1 MIIVGNL
8 KMNFSLEEML
18 IYERKLRGSNLI
30 ICPSYPYLG
39 ICSQEDY
46 ILCAQNVSEYD
57 NGPYTGEVSASQ
69 LKSLN
74 INYVLIGHSERR
86 HTFMETQEVIDKKII
101 KSLDNDLMVIYCI
114 GETKEE
120 KDERKTLEILE
131 RQLKIFSKLNKE
143 QMSKIIIGYEPVW
156 AISDGINPAPTPTN
170 EEIDEVNKFI
180 KNYIKKAYNV
190 DINVLYGG
198 SVNLTNVYEL
208 LKVNTHDGFLI
219 GGASKKIDDLIK
231 ISEIC
236 KQ

>member
-131 RQLKIFSKLNKE
+131 IQLKIFSKLNKE

-156 AISDGINPAPTPTN
+156 AIGTGITATSDDIKQIHNAIKSKINKPL
-170 EEIDEVNKFI
+170 
-180 KNYIKKAYNV
+180 
-190 DINVLYGG
+190 LYGG
-198 SVNLTNVYEL
+198 SVKIENVKEICEIEN
-208 LKVNTHDGFLI
+208 VDGALI
-219 GGASKKIDDLIK
+219 GTASWKIEDFIK
-231 ISEIC
+231 ILENTKDIR
-236 KQ
+236 